1 MTAISPLSSDS
12 DSLKSTSPRSLAD
25 DSWQGT
31 YPSIKYT
38 KAVTNRTVRRTKW
51 LVSLKYLGDIY
62 KPMSEAQSI
71 TGEQSIARE
80 LTAFQNNI
88 LVILANEPMY
98 GLAIKRE
105 LESYYGTEVNHGRL
119 YPNLD
124 ELVDLGLV
132 EKSELDKRT
141 NQYALT
147 DDGYD
152 AVLDGIQWTLSNV
165 VTNDD
170 RADEI
175 NDIVEDSY

>member
-1 MTAISPLSSDS
+1 
-12 DSLKSTSPRSLAD
+12 
-25 DSWQGT
+25 
-31 YPSIKYT
+31 
-38 KAVTNRTVRRTKW
+38 
-51 LVSLKYLGDIY
+51 
-62 KPMSEAQSI
+62 MSEAQAV

-88 LVILANEPMY
+88 LVILAKEPMY

-105 LESYYGTEVNHGRL
+105 LEDYYGTEVNHGRL

-124 ELVDLGLV
+124 ELVELGLV

-141 NQYALT
+141 NEYSLT

-152 AVLDGIQWTLSNV
+152 AVLDGINWTLSKV
-165 VTNDD
+165 VTGDD

-175 NDIVEDSY
+175 ADIVEDSY

>member
-1 MTAISPLSSDS
+1 
-12 DSLKSTSPRSLAD
+12 
-25 DSWQGT
+25 
-31 YPSIKYT
+31 
-38 KAVTNRTVRRTKW
+38 
-51 LVSLKYLGDIY
+51 
-62 KPMSEAQSI
+62 MSEAQSI

-88 LVILANEPMY
+88 LVILAKEPMY

-105 LESYYGTEVNHGRL
+105 LEDYYGTEVNHGRL

-141 NQYALT
+141 NQYSLT

-152 AVLDGIQWTLSNV
+152 AVLDGIQWSLSKI
-165 VTNDD
+165 VTGDD

-175 NDIVEDSY
+175 SEIVENSY